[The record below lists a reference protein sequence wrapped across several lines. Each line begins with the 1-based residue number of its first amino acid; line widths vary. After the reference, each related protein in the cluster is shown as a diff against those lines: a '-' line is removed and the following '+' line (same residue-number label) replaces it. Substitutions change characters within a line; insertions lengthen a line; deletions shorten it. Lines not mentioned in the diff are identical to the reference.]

1 MARIIFTLEDGTE
14 IETEL
19 DADTITIGRHPDSNV
34 VLPSVSVSGQH
45 ATIKRRGD
53 GYFVQDLGTTNGT
66 KLNGVEVEEARL
78 EHGDRLFFGDVPA
91 VVQLVDKPA
100 KAEAPPK
107 SVSYPASDMKSTAS
121 TASVPAAGLPQRMPM
136 RRSYTPTTTQ
146 SSGCAGFLALL
157 IFLVFAFIAGL
168 CIRHAVE
175 HGGFLIVDLAKKYSE
190 RGESQAPAK
199 PASDKKDAKD
209 SSTPAPAQGKPAEPA
224 KPETPKPANG
234 AAAPDKTMMNGNN

>member
-14 IETEL
+14 VETEL

-45 ATIKRRGD
+45 ATIKRRGE

-91 VVQLVDKPA
+91 VVQLVDKPV

-107 SVSYPASDMKSTAS
+107 SVSYPAADMKSTAS
-121 TASVPAAGLPQRMPM
+121 TASVPAAGMPQRMPM
-136 RRSYTPTTTQ
+136 RRSYTPTTQ

-175 HGGFLIVDLAKKYSE
+175 HGGFLIVDLVKKYSE
-190 RGESQAPAK
+190 KGENEAPAK
-199 PASDKKDAKD
+199 SGSDKKDAKD
-209 SSTPAPAQGKPAEPA
+209 SSKPTPTPA
-224 KPETPKPANG
+224 KPDTPKPVDG
-234 AAAPDKTMMNGNN
+234 AAPDKTMMNGN